1 MEQEQNAKHCGN
13 PTPEGRLSF
22 LFRRT
27 DRQLRRCIEKKVN
40 HTGVYQ
46 SQHRL
51 LMHLNHHPN
60 CSQIEIAREMEISPA
75 AVAVSLK
82 KLESGGYIMRE
93 TTESDSRTHRVTI
106 TKKGRSV
113 IERSEQ
119 MFWETE
125 KAMFEGFSE
134 EEMQSL
140 RQFLERI
147 YENLIEKG
155 MDRLMEGRTVFVIAH
170 RLSTV
175 RNADA
180 IMVLEQGQIVERG
193 NHEDLLAQKGMYYRL
208 YHGMLELN

>member
-1 MEQEQNAKHCGN
+1 MYGTRTKCEALRESD
-13 PTPEGRLSF
+13 TGRQAVVSVSTYGSAASPLYG
-22 LFRRT
+22 
-27 DRQLRRCIEKKVN
+27 KKVN

-60 CSQIEIAREMEISPA
+60 CSQVEIARELEISPA

-82 KLESGGYIMRE
+82 KLESGGYITRE
-93 TTESDSRTHRVTI
+93 ITESDSRTHRVTI

-140 RQFLERI
+140 QQFLERI
-147 YENLIEKG
+147 YENLLR
-155 MDRLMEGRTVFVIAH
+155 D
-170 RLSTV
+170 
-175 RNADA
+175 
-180 IMVLEQGQIVERG
+180 Q
-193 NHEDLLAQKGMYYRL
+193 QK
-208 YHGMLELN
+208 EE

>member
-1 MEQEQNAKHCGN
+1 MRWNKNKMRSTAE
-13 PTPEGRLSF
+13 
-22 LFRRT
+22 FRHRKAGCHFFFDAQ

-140 RQFLERI
+140 QQFLERI
-147 YENLIEKG
+147 YENL
-155 MDRLMEGRTVFVIAH
+155 L
-170 RLSTV
+170 
-175 RNADA
+175 RN
-180 IMVLEQGQIVERG
+180 QQP
-193 NHEDLLAQKGMYYRL
+193 LLRRKQLHPQRALLLHSLQ
-208 YHGMLELN
+208 

>member
-1 MEQEQNAKHCGN
+1 MRSTAGIRHRKAGCHFCFDARIG
-13 PTPEGRLSF
+13 
-22 LFRRT
+22 
-27 DRQLRRCIEKKVN
+27 QLRRCIEKKVN

-60 CSQIEIAREMEISPA
+60 CSQVEIARELEISPA

-82 KLESGGYIMRE
+82 KLESGGYITRE
-93 TTESDSRTHRVTI
+93 TTESDNRTHRVTI
-106 TKKGRSV
+106 TPKGRSV

-140 RQFLERI
+140 QQFFERI
-147 YENLIEKG
+147 YENLL
-155 MDRLMEGRTVFVIAH
+155 MD
-170 RLSTV
+170 
-175 RNADA
+175 
-180 IMVLEQGQIVERG
+180 Q
-193 NHEDLLAQKGMYYRL
+193 QK
-208 YHGMLELN
+208 EE

>member
-1 MEQEQNAKHCGN
+1 MEQERNAKHCGN

-27 DRQLRRCIEKKVN
+27 DRQLRRCMEKKVN

-60 CSQIEIAREMEISPA
+60 CSQVEIARELEISPA

-82 KLESGGYIMRE
+82 KLESGGYITRE
-93 TTESDSRTHRVTI
+93 ITESDSRTHRVTI

-113 IERSEQ
+113 IE

-140 RQFLERI
+140 QQFLERI
-147 YENLIEKG
+147 YENLLR
-155 MDRLMEGRTVFVIAH
+155 D
-170 RLSTV
+170 
-175 RNADA
+175 
-180 IMVLEQGQIVERG
+180 Q
-193 NHEDLLAQKGMYYRL
+193 QK
-208 YHGMLELN
+208 EE

>member
-27 DRQLRRCIEKKVN
+27 DRHLRRCIEKKVN

-60 CSQIEIAREMEISPA
+60 CSQIEIAREMDISPA

-82 KLESGGYIMRE
+82 KLESGGYITRE
-93 TTESDSRTHRVTI
+93 TTESDNRTHRVTI

-140 RQFLERI
+140 QQFFERI
-147 YENLIEKG
+147 YENLLR
-155 MDRLMEGRTVFVIAH
+155 D
-170 RLSTV
+170 
-175 RNADA
+175 
-180 IMVLEQGQIVERG
+180 Q
-193 NHEDLLAQKGMYYRL
+193 QK
-208 YHGMLELN
+208 EE

>member
-1 MEQEQNAKHCGN
+1 MEQEQNAEALRESDTGKAGC
-13 PTPEGRLSF
+13 L

-60 CSQIEIAREMEISPA
+60 CSQVEIARELEISPA

-82 KLESGGYIMRE
+82 KLESGGYITRE
-93 TTESDSRTHRVTI
+93 TTESDNRTHRVTI
-106 TKKGRSV
+106 TPKGRSV

-140 RQFLERI
+140 QQFFERI
-147 YENLIEKG
+147 YENLLR
-155 MDRLMEGRTVFVIAH
+155 D
-170 RLSTV
+170 
-175 RNADA
+175 
-180 IMVLEQGQIVERG
+180 Q
-193 NHEDLLAQKGMYYRL
+193 QK
-208 YHGMLELN
+208 EE

>member
-40 HTGVYQ
+40 HTGIYQ

-82 KLESGGYIMRE
+82 KLE

-140 RQFLERI
+140 QQFLERI
-147 YENLIEKG
+147 YENLLR
-155 MDRLMEGRTVFVIAH
+155 D
-170 RLSTV
+170 
-175 RNADA
+175 
-180 IMVLEQGQIVERG
+180 Q
-193 NHEDLLAQKGMYYRL
+193 QK
-208 YHGMLELN
+208 EE

>member
-140 RQFLERI
+140 QQFLERI
-147 YENLIEKG
+147 YENLLRDETLRKIYQALLVCVYTG
-155 MDRLMEGRTVFVIAH
+155 TASDADGGSRRSAASFFYGRH
-170 RLSTV
+170 
-175 RNADA
+175 
-180 IMVLEQGQIVERG
+180 
-193 NHEDLLAQKGMYYRL
+193 H
-208 YHGMLELN
+208 

>member
-82 KLESGGYIMRE
+82 KLESGGYITRE
-93 TTESDSRTHRVTI
+93 TTESDNRTHRVTI
-106 TKKGRSV
+106 TPKGRSV

-140 RQFLERI
+140 QQFFERI
-147 YENLIEKG
+147 YENLLRDQQKEEKG
-155 MDRLMEGRTVFVIAH
+155 SNETLRKIYQALLVCVYTGTASDADGGSRRSTASVFY
-170 RLSTV
+170 
-175 RNADA
+175 
-180 IMVLEQGQIVERG
+180 GG
-193 NHEDLLAQKGMYYRL
+193 
-208 YHGMLELN
+208 YH

>member
-113 IERSEQ
+113 IERS
-119 MFWETE
+119 
-125 KAMFEGFSE
+125 
-134 EEMQSL
+134 
-140 RQFLERI
+140 
-147 YENLIEKG
+147 
-155 MDRLMEGRTVFVIAH
+155 
-170 RLSTV
+170 
-175 RNADA
+175 
-180 IMVLEQGQIVERG
+180 
-193 NHEDLLAQKGMYYRL
+193 
-208 YHGMLELN
+208 

>member
-75 AVAVSLK
+75 AVCT
-82 KLESGGYIMRE
+82 LEGG
-93 TTESDSRTHRVTI
+93 
-106 TKKGRSV
+106 
-113 IERSEQ
+113 
-119 MFWETE
+119 
-125 KAMFEGFSE
+125 
-134 EEMQSL
+134 
-140 RQFLERI
+140 
-147 YENLIEKG
+147 
-155 MDRLMEGRTVFVIAH
+155 
-170 RLSTV
+170 
-175 RNADA
+175 
-180 IMVLEQGQIVERG
+180 
-193 NHEDLLAQKGMYYRL
+193 
-208 YHGMLELN
+208 

>member
-1 MEQEQNAKHCGN
+1 MESRTKRSTAGIRHRKA
-13 PTPEGRLSF
+13 RLSF

-60 CSQIEIAREMEISPA
+60 CSQVEIARELEISPA

-82 KLESGGYIMRE
+82 KLESGGYITRE
-93 TTESDSRTHRVTI
+93 TTESDNRTHRVTI
-106 TKKGRSV
+106 TPKGRSV

-140 RQFLERI
+140 QQFFERI
-147 YENLIEKG
+147 YENLLR
-155 MDRLMEGRTVFVIAH
+155 D
-170 RLSTV
+170 
-175 RNADA
+175 
-180 IMVLEQGQIVERG
+180 Q
-193 NHEDLLAQKGMYYRL
+193 QK
-208 YHGMLELN
+208 EE

>member
-1 MEQEQNAKHCGN
+1 MPSTAGIRHRKAGCHFCFDARIGSCAVV
-13 PTPEGRLSF
+13 LK
-22 LFRRT
+22 
-27 DRQLRRCIEKKVN
+27 KKVN

-60 CSQIEIAREMEISPA
+60 CSQVEIARELEISPA

-82 KLESGGYIMRE
+82 KLESGGYITRE
-93 TTESDSRTHRVTI
+93 TTESDNRTHRVTI
-106 TKKGRSV
+106 TPKGRSV

-140 RQFLERI
+140 QQFFERI
-147 YENLIEKG
+147 YENLLR
-155 MDRLMEGRTVFVIAH
+155 D
-170 RLSTV
+170 
-175 RNADA
+175 
-180 IMVLEQGQIVERG
+180 Q
-193 NHEDLLAQKGMYYRL
+193 QK
-208 YHGMLELN
+208 EE

>member
-60 CSQIEIAREMEISPA
+60 CSQ
-75 AVAVSLK
+75 V
-82 KLESGGYIMRE
+82 ESGGYITRE
-93 TTESDSRTHRVTI
+93 TTESDNRTHRVTI
-106 TKKGRSV
+106 TPKGRSV

-140 RQFLERI
+140 QQFFERI
-147 YENLIEKG
+147 YENLLR
-155 MDRLMEGRTVFVIAH
+155 D
-170 RLSTV
+170 
-175 RNADA
+175 
-180 IMVLEQGQIVERG
+180 Q
-193 NHEDLLAQKGMYYRL
+193 QK
-208 YHGMLELN
+208 EE